1 LPWEGEGWRYAFSEE
16 ATRGLR
22 LTIGKMEGELL
33 LLVMIVS
40 GRGPLSSQANDN
52 WTIGLLLGAN
62 VKQQM
67 ANRRRRGGVCG
78 IGGCKDSLWTRTGK
92 MEWPIRH
99 TRGRLTAEHGK
110 GR

>member
-1 LPWEGEGWRYAFSEE
+1 LPWEGEGWMYAFSEE

-22 LTIGKMEGELL
+22 LTVGKMEGELL

-67 ANRRRRGGVCG
+67 ANRRERRSVRYWWVQRQSVD
-78 IGGCKDSLWTRTGK
+78 KDWEDGMAYPTHAREAYSSRAR
-92 MEWPIRH
+92 ER
-99 TRGRLTAEHGK
+99 
-110 GR
+110 